1 MIAEALLCL
10 SLNLYHEAKNQSFA
24 GMVAVGNVV
33 MNRVASPKFPNTVCG
48 VIKQGGERRR
58 HRCQFSWYCDGKPD
72 KPYNK
77 LLYDRSEEIAR
88 LILNGAINDITDGAL
103 YYHATYVSP
112 RWAKKFKRT
121 VRIDDHIFYK
131 PK

>member
-58 HRCQFSWYCDGKPD
+58 YNCAFSWYCDGRSD

-77 LLYDRSEEIAR
+77 LMYERAQNIAH
-88 LILNGAINDITDGAL
+88 LILTGAIKDITNGATH
-103 YYHATYVSP
+103 YHATYVHP
-112 RWAKKFKRT
+112 YWAKKLHRIMQ
-121 VRIDDHIFYK
+121 IDDHIFYK
-131 PK
+131 